1 MKIGKNP
8 KKTKSDHRRAGF
20 VVFFFFLGRSKL
32 IKDGN
37 LVERQE
43 KQRKMYGWDLV
54 RKTVQKSWQEES
66 RMRTGGQKN

>member
-43 KQRKMYGWDLV
+43 KQRRMYG
-54 RKTVQKSWQEES
+54 
-66 RMRTGGQKN
+66 